1 MPKNNQNTVYVWGG
15 GNAIDFARSQN
26 PRALL
31 GCMANL
37 ARNTQQDIANLDNPN
52 TEDGAI
58 LIEALSVAVK
68 KNDLRTMIVLFSKKR
83 AKHVLKNPILKSATH
98 SKGRSALK
106 ALLSVT
112 TANIDLAVQ
121 IASLHTK
128 GYSLGTDWRVLDK
141 VINDAHDNVKEAL
154 PSHLEKQ
161 VIVRALESE
170 MASNTTPA
178 SKRKM

>member
-1 MPKNNQNTVYVWGG
+1 MAKNNHWYVWG
-15 GNAIDFARSQN
+15 GNAIDFARSEN
-26 PRALL
+26 PRGLI
-31 GCMANL
+31 GWMANL
-37 ARNTQQDIANLDNPN
+37 DRSTPQQMAILDNPN

-83 AKHVLKNPILKSATH
+83 AKQVLKNPILKSTTH

-112 TANIDLAVQ
+112 NANPDLAIQ

-128 GYSLGTDWRVLDK
+128 GYSLGTDWKVLEK
-141 VINDAHDNVKEAL
+141 AINNVHDHVKDAL

-161 VIVRALESE
+161 VIVQALAAAPTNS
-170 MASNTTPA
+170 AGPA
-178 SKRKM
+178 LKRKM